1 MKRDDPTPTY
11 RGYRR
16 QALYV
21 LSRLFDD
28 TLGDELIIQ
37 PEGQEDLAI
46 RTNEGKLIEVV
57 QVKDLSANLVA
68 SSFSQFF
75 YERTSPYCSVESEVA
90 VRVASFGPIGP
101 DSLDAKRGDLTAVER
116 VVKTIAKDRETERKR
131 RDGSVEKIIVR
142 GLPDSQ
148 SRRFIEHVQLTSVNE
163 LELTQSIKSCLAKS
177 VAEVLPDEAFSF
189 LMWWIVTSSE
199 TKASIS
205 RREAIQKLSSI
216 GKFLSGRAAFHTE
229 WNQSIIP
236 LDDSAAD
243 GAGSEQKKL
252 KDQFFRGGRVE
263 FRHILAGVDVVRDV
277 PLTTLHGAFDKS
289 NVVIVHAASGQGKT
303 TLALRYLKEF
313 APAAFRLQLK
323 TADDLR
329 HARRMA
335 LAIRD
340 QTAAIGAPTI
350 VFVDVRPG
358 DSHWTELVRELASQP
373 LIRVLVTIR
382 EEDWQRTGSSLDVLF
397 AECDLTFE
405 EQVAREIYHSLREQ
419 GLAKDHLD
427 FEEAWSQFG
436 PRKSVLEFVYFVT
449 QAETLTRRIKS
460 QVHAF
465 QDEVRSGRRGANSHE
480 EQLLRLVAVASA
492 YEGRLDL
499 ARTVMHCGVTSPQ
512 ATLRRFEDEYFV
524 RESHDGRLLD
534 GFHAIRSEVL
544 CECLTDP
551 TLFPW
556 EEIAAEAVPLMEESD
571 LEAFLLCAFSRR
583 CDAVPRLQESLRGF
597 TPKTWRGMCGIM
609 RALMWLGLRQYWE
622 LNRDVVTEAFAE
634 CPGGWSFLFDVDVA
648 RVLSNDDWDIFANRG
663 ESGRPASE
671 RRAELRKRQADRN
684 VIFKPVKDW
693 LASTGKVLPQVSNP
707 FDWNAMAEVAYWS
720 GHLRIPTAWAENI
733 DPRLIS
739 QAAESLPLFR
749 FGEFICGLRSLRPD
763 VVSGWWAGH
772 QVSFIKRLRQDAG
785 IAKWEESND
794 AVIAHY
800 VVDLETKATRLQRGD
815 QSDMSETP
823 SLHDLSIER
832 IQLLHNLIDGKEKY
846 GAVGYGHRI
855 SFYETPYDEADK
867 SGVLSRYLHPV
878 WGPNFNALSRGCSE
892 YQFRPKSWHE
902 FFDKLNSQREL
913 LLACMTDLQDAI
925 RRSRLNPG
933 QPIVLDFN
941 RWSECQ
947 TVFQTPLLFPRGAVD
962 EWGFVAD
969 SSSKSNSALALV
981 ERRRPGA
988 RFPSFLKGLNKY
1000 RSTTGNFLRQTLGV
1014 LITAPSLRR
1023 ACKPAQREQ
1032 AERLAQQ
1039 LGINEQSIRLAI
1051 IYGFDAC
1058 AAIRQLHAAFEESI
1072 GLQNWR
1078 SIRLETR
1085 ERLVIEVA
1093 MDDFAA
1099 FAFPPEQRHL
1109 KLAYGRCEA
1118 FAWVLRPLLGRL
1130 ENRLQRLQRHNI
1142 KATILPNVIVWD
1154 GKQGLWIVADSIHPI
1169 AGAQAPNLVW
1179 DAIKRA
1185 FDSDTANPVQ
1195 WSVTGYVWQEIVLV
1209 LTISGC
1215 VYDQVA
1221 YRHFRSAAFNERSF
1235 DQVPWAAFPDQI
1247 PNEIWSQT
1255 GIQLW
1260 DKSPAQTTMD
1270 QAVASYSVLMQHVQH
1285 VADFLRIPDSDD
1297 LGSRIVQQYLVR
1309 EEKRAEPLLQA
1320 MFDSFAEVLQ
1330 IWPTL
1335 GELDNNPNLLQ
1346 AVQALIELQ
1355 DAILPQPDSD
1365 VEVEQPKNHQLTLKE
1380 MVDWRDRLT
1389 KGMPIVGLARL
1400 YWMAHILRCPPLQ

>member
-28 TLGDELIIQ
+28 ALGDESIIQ

-46 RTNEGKLIEVV
+46 RSSEGQLIEVV

-75 YERTSPYCSVESEVA
+75 YDRTSPHCSVESKVA

-101 DSLDAKRGDLTAVER
+101 DLLDAKSGDLPAVER
-116 VVKTIAKDRETERKR
+116 IVKTIAKDRETERKR
-131 RDGSVEKIIVR
+131 RDGTVEKIVVR

-148 SRRFIEHVQLTSVNE
+148 ARRFIEHVQLTSVNE
-163 LELTQSIKSCLAKS
+163 PELTQSIKSSLAKS
-177 VAEVLPDEAFSF
+177 VAEVSPDEAFSF

-216 GKFLSGRAAFHTE
+216 GMFLSGRAAFHTE

-243 GAGSEQKKL
+243 GATSEREKL
-252 KDQFFRGGRVE
+252 KDLFFRGGRVE
-263 FRHILAGVDVVRDV
+263 FRHILADVDVVRDV
-277 PLTTLHGAFDKS
+277 PLTTLHGAFDKA

-350 VFVDVRPG
+350 VYVDVRPG

-405 EQVAREIYHSLREQ
+405 EQEAREIYQSLREQ

-436 PRKSVLEFVYFVT
+436 PRKCLLEFVYFVT
-449 QAETLTRRIKS
+449 QAETLTSRIKS

-465 QDEVRSGRRGANSHE
+465 QDEVRSGRGGANSHE

-524 RESHDGRLLD
+524 RESRDGRLLD
-534 GFHAIRSEVL
+534 GFHAIRSVVL

-556 EEIAAEAVPLMEESD
+556 EEIAAEALPLMEESD

-583 CDAVPRLQESLRGF
+583 CDSVPRLQESLRGF

-622 LNRDVVTEAFAE
+622 LNRDVVDEAFAE
-634 CPGGWSFLFDVDVA
+634 CPGGWSLLFDVDVA
-648 RVLSNDDWDIFANRG
+648 RVLSNDDWDIFANLG
-663 ESGRPASE
+663 ESGRAASE
-671 RRAELRKRQADRN
+671 RRAEFRKRQADRDI
-684 VIFKPVKDW
+684 IFRPVKDW
-693 LASTGKVLPQVSNP
+693 LTLTLAVLPQVTDQ
-707 FDWNAMAEVAYWS
+707 FDWLSMAEVAYWS

-733 DPRLIS
+733 DPQLIS
-739 QAAESLPLFR
+739 QAAENLPLFR
-749 FGEFICGLRSLRPD
+749 FGEFICGLRELRPD
-763 VVSGWWAGH
+763 VVSGWWADHRDGF
-772 QVSFIKRLRQDAG
+772 VERLRRDAA
-785 IAKWEESND
+785 IAKWDECDESIV
-794 AVIAHY
+794 AHFVI
-800 VVDLETKATRLQRGD
+800 DLETQATRLPRGD
-815 QSDMSETP
+815 QSDSTAQA

-832 IQLLHNLIDGKEKY
+832 VQLLRNLIDGKAKY
-846 GAVGYGHRI
+846 GAVGYGHRL
-855 SFYETPYDEADK
+855 SLFAMPYDEAEK
-867 SGVLSRYLHPV
+867 SGVLAENLHPV
-878 WGPNFNALSRGCSE
+878 WGPRFNALSRGNSE
-892 YQFRPKSWHE
+892 RRFRPTSWQE
-902 FFDKLNSQREL
+902 FFEKLNSHREL
-913 LLACMTDLQDAI
+913 LLVCMAELKVAI
-925 RRSRLNPG
+925 RKSRLTAG
-933 QPIVLDFN
+933 
-941 RWSECQ
+941 Q
-947 TVFQTPLLFPRGAVD
+947 TVLPDEHRWNECKKLFQMPTLFPRCAVD
-962 EWGFVAD
+962 EWGFVED
-969 SSSKSNSALALV
+969 SSSTPDSTLGLAK
-981 ERRRPGA
+981 RRTPGV
-988 RFPSFLKGLNKY
+988 RFPAFLKALNEY
-1000 RSTTGNFLRQTLGV
+1000 RRTTGNFLNQALGA
-1014 LITAPSLRR
+1014 LITAPALRR
-1023 ACKPAQREQ
+1023 ASSPAQREQ
-1032 AERLAQQ
+1032 VLMLAQQ
-1039 LGINEQSIRLAI
+1039 LGTNEQSIRLAI
-1051 IYGFDAC
+1051 INVFDAC
-1058 AAIRQLHAAFEESI
+1058 AAIRQLHAAFDESM
-1072 GLQNWR
+1072 GLQDWR
-1078 SIRLETR
+1078 SIPLEVR
-1085 ERLVIEVA
+1085 ERQEIESAV
-1093 MDDFAA
+1093 DDFAA
-1099 FAFPPEQRHL
+1099 FVFPPEQRHL

-1118 FAWVLRPLLGRL
+1118 FAWVLRPLRCRL
-1130 ENRLQRLQRHNI
+1130 ENRLQRLQRHKI
-1142 KATILPNVIVWD
+1142 KAAILPNIIVWD
-1154 GKQGLWIVADSIHPI
+1154 GKPGLWIVADSAHPI
-1169 AGAQAPNLVW
+1169 AGTQAPNLVW

-1195 WSVTGYVWQEIVLV
+1195 WSVTGYAWQEIVLV
-1209 LTISGC
+1209 LTTKGRG
-1215 VYDQVA
+1215 YDQVA
-1221 YRHFRSAAFNERSF
+1221 YRHFRSAAFDVRSF
-1235 DQVPWAAFPDQI
+1235 EQVTWAAFPEQV

-1260 DKSPAQTTMD
+1260 DKSPAQSTMD
-1270 QAVASYSVLMQHVQH
+1270 QAVASYFALMQHVQH
-1285 VADFLRIPDSDD
+1285 VADFVRIPDSDD
-1297 LGSRIVQQYLVR
+1297 LGSSIVQQYLLR

-1320 MFDSFAEVLQ
+1320 LFDSFAEVLQ

-1335 GELDNNPNLLQ
+1335 GELDKNPNQRQ
-1346 AVQALIELQ
+1346 AVQALIEFK
-1355 DAILPQPDSD
+1355 DAILPHPNSD
-1365 VEVEQPKNHQLTLKE
+1365 VEGEQPKTHQLTLRE
-1380 MVDWRDRLT
+1380 MVDWRDRLM
-1389 KGMPIVGLARL
+1389 KGMEIVGLARL
-1400 YWMAHILRCPPLQ
+1400 FWIAHILRCPPLQ